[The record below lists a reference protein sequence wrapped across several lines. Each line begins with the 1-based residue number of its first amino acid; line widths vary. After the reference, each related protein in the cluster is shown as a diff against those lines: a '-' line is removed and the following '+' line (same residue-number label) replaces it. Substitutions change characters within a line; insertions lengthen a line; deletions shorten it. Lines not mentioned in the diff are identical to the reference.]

1 MYNIHYILYIL
12 YMCIY
17 NMRTQLCIYVYYI
30 CVYIIYVYILYMC
43 IYNMRTQLC
52 IYVSIG
58 ERKTAFSQ
66 DCSSS
71 ILAGFCS
78 SMLCLQHLATI
89 PQRFGKGMKPA
100 NQNLDC

>member
-1 MYNIHYILYIL
+1 
-12 YMCIY
+12 MCVY
-17 NMRTQLCIYVYYI
+17 NMH
-30 CVYIIYVYILYMC
+30 
-43 IYNMRTQLC
+43 TQLC

-58 ERKTAFSQ
+58 EHKTTFSQ

-78 SMLCLQHLATI
+78 SMLCLQHLAAI